1 MEKTEKQRMLPLLFN
16 KKITEYWNDCIKS
29 KVDAC
34 DNWLTRIKI
43 KTIILRGQISW
54 NDYST
59 TDSNNWQQE
68 LHKNTI
74 IPMKIT
80 KKGNK
85 SSHSDTTVKPKT
97 VTDSFLFHRHHH
109 QHFHRQYY
117 ISQK

>member
-1 MEKTEKQRMLPLLFN
+1 M
-16 KKITEYWNDCIKS
+16 
-29 KVDAC
+29 
-34 DNWLTRIKI
+34 

-80 KKGNK
+80 KKEIKAAIQTQQSN
-85 SSHSDTTVKPKT
+85 
-97 VTDSFLFHRHHH
+97 
-109 QHFHRQYY
+109 
-117 ISQK
+117 QKQ